1 MPTIYSYQKVTGNYT
16 TLYIKMPESQEGFH
30 SSIGTELCT
39 IDGLTYVSL
48 PDGVSL
54 PEDQHPEVVA
64 TIQEVTLT
72 PELREAIK
80 LVSPHALLIAQR
92 VIDKIRAVY
101 PLEEEL
107 FFARIAVGALQ
118 GSYTLQAG
126 EAEELAA
133 YQVCVEEAR
142 DWGRAERAKLGLY
155 VA

>member
-1 MPTIYSYQKVTGNYT
+1 MPTIYSYQKYTGEYNT
-16 TLYIKMPESQEGFH
+16 RSITLPMTEDLH
-30 SSIGTELCT
+30 SNIGTELCT
-39 IDGLTYVSL
+39 IDGVTYVSL
-48 PDGVSL
+48 PDGVTL
-54 PEDQHPEVVA
+54 PVDQPAELA
-64 TIQEVTLT
+64 SSIQTVTLT
-72 PELREAIK
+72 PELRETIK
-80 LVSPHALLIAQR
+80 AASSHTQLIAQR